1 MYNITKQ
8 SPEYF
13 DTKKFPKA
21 TLKLVKMNGSNG
33 TFELTI
39 KGITKQI
46 TLDVEVFGTSKNMK
60 GNEVVGLELSGK
72 INRKDFNIASG
83 TPSVALSE
91 EVTLSISIE
100 GIAK

>member
-1 MYNITKQ
+1 
-8 SPEYF
+8 
-13 DTKKFPKA
+13 
-21 TLKLVKMNGSNG
+21 
-33 TFELTI
+33 
-39 KGITKQI
+39 
-46 TLDVEVFGTSKNMK
+46 MK